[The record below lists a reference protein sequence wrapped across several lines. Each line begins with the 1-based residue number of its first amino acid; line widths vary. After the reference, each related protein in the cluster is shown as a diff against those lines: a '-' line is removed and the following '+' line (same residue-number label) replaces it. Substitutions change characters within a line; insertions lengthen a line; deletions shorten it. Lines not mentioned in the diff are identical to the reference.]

1 MQRVNQEEEAFEPT
15 PLTNNGRQEDET
27 SLLEVAE
34 TICKKLEDESVVISR
49 TPEEFSKK

>member
-1 MQRVNQEEEAFEPT
+1 MLRVNQKEEVFEPT

-27 SLLEVAE
+27 SLLGEAE
-34 TICKKLEDESVVISR
+34 TIYKKLEDESVVISR